1 MSAKDKFENGVDKLK
16 HNLKEAVGKTKE
28 FIGEKTNNKSLET
41 EGREQKQEANLQ
53 QAGDH
58 VKDGIEDAKDVFK

>member
-16 HNLKEAVGKTKE
+16 HNLKEAIGKSKE
-28 FIGEKTNNKSLET
+28 FIGEKTDNPSLET
-41 EGREQKQEANLQ
+41 EGREEKQEANLQ

-58 VKDGIEDAKDVFK
+58 VEDSVENVKDVFR